1 MMHFKLFFVVCASI
15 ASFLTNLCQVSA
27 DVVNGAVSLNSGVF
41 NKVIEKHKVV
51 LVKFDETYPYGG
63 KQDAFKEVA
72 KASVS
77 QPDLLVA
84 EVHVADY
91 GEKENQDLAEKF
103 GLTKESFPA
112 YKLFTDG
119 NSKEPKATFS
129 GDVLQAD
136 SIKNF
141 VVKESGLW
149 LGRPGCLE
157 AFDRLVPEFMKASDD
172 KRASILTDAERTK
185 QELQKEEEKLAAD
198 TYIKTMKKVLD
209 KGNTFIKE
217 EVTRVEKLRSGKVS
231 DNKKRQLGD
240 RLNILTSFQLGLKDE
255 L

>member
-1 MMHFKLFFVVCASI
+1 MMSPKYSKMFFVCFALVATFCRQI
-15 ASFLTNLCQVSA
+15 HA
-27 DVVNGAVSLNSGVF
+27 DVVQGSVSLNSGVF
-41 NKVIEKHKVV
+41 DKVIEKHKAV
-51 LVKFDETYPYGG
+51 LVKFDETYPYGE

-72 KASVS
+72 KTSVS

-91 GEKENQDLAEKF
+91 GEKDNQDLAERF
-103 GLTKESFPA
+103 GITKEAFPA
-112 YKLFTDG
+112 YRLFTDG
-119 NSKEPKATFS
+119 NSEKAKASFS
-129 GDVLQAD
+129 GDALQAD

-141 VVKESGLW
+141 IVKESGLW

-157 AFDRLVPEFMKASDD
+157 MFDKLVPEFIKASDD
-172 KRASILTDAERTK
+172 ERASILSEAEKSAQDLTK
-185 QELQKEEEKLAAD
+185 DEEKLAAD

-209 KGNTFIKE
+209 KGNSFIKD

-231 DNKKRQLGD
+231 DNKKKQLGD
-240 RLNILTSFQLGLKDE
+240 RLNILASFQLGLKDE